1 MSDIRTTATNSLQT
15 IDHWLKSLAGNL
27 TGSNVV
33 GYRSTRVQFSEVL
46 VDEIRA
52 GAPALA
58 GQAAVNPVQYA
69 VGGTQLK
76 ATKTDFSQGAL
87 TATGSATDLAI
98 NGNGFFVLSKV
109 PNPTSMADLVFTR
122 AGSFSFQSF
131 VEPNKWVS
139 QGSIGDGTQGVYR
152 LVDPAT
158 GYFVMSVA
166 GNYRPPAGDGLPG
179 EPSPPD
185 ERTGNGLNFGDL
197 GSPASMGFK
206 PLEIPFIHD
215 MVGNQS
221 MNHDNI
227 ANLKFQRTGIVVD
240 ANGEPPMHAEIV
252 NNQLVKRQMDKYVA
266 LAAFT
271 SNDGLSRN
279 PGGTAFDYTQA
290 AGAYHI
296 GVAAT
301 RAGVLGSSEL
311 VAQNLETGN
320 SSVNQTL
327 PELTIAQKAFT
338 ANVKIIS
345 VGNTLQDDLNQLI
358 R

>member
-1 MSDIRTTATNSLQT
+1 MSDIRTTATNSLQS
-15 IDHWLKSLAGNL
+15 IDHWLKALAGNL

-33 GYRSTRVQFSEVL
+33 GYRSTRVQFQEVL

-58 GQAAVNPVQYA
+58 NQGAVNPMQYA

-87 TATGSATDLAI
+87 TNTGSPTDLAI

-131 VEPNKWVS
+131 VEPNKWVPQS
-139 QGSIGDGTQGVYR
+139 SIGTGTQGVYR
-152 LVDPAT
+152 LVDPST
-158 GYFVMSVA
+158 GYFVMGAA
-166 GNYRPPAGDGLPG
+166 GNYQPPAAAGLPG
-179 EPSPPD
+179 EPRPPA
-185 ERTGNGLNFGDL
+185 ERSGNGTSLGDL
-197 GSPASMGFK
+197 PTSMQFK

-215 MVGNQS
+215 TVGNQS
-221 MNHDNI
+221 VNADNI
-227 ANLKFQRTGIVVD
+227 ANLRFLSTGIVVD
-240 ANGEPPMHAEIV
+240 ANGEPPLGIEMV
-252 NNQLVKRQMDKYVA
+252 NGSPIKKPIDKYVA
-266 LAAFT
+266 LASFT
-271 SNDGLSRN
+271 ANDGLSRN
-279 PGGTAFDYTQA
+279 PGGTSFDYTQA
-290 AGAYHI
+290 AGAYNI

-301 RAGVLGSSEL
+301 RSGVLGNSEL
-311 VAQNLETGN
+311 VSQNLETGN

>member
-1 MSDIRTTATNSLQT
+1 MSDIRTTATNSLQS
-15 IDHWLKSLAGNL
+15 IDHWLKALAGNL

-52 GAPALA
+52 GAPAL
-58 GQAAVNPVQYA
+58 GNQAAVNPVQYST
-69 VGGTQLK
+69 GGIQLS

-87 TATGSATDLAI
+87 TATGNPTDLAI
-98 NGNGFFVLSKV
+98 NGNGFFILSKV

-131 VEPNKWVS
+131 VEPNKWVPDS
-139 QGSIGDGTQGVYR
+139 EIGTGTQGVYR
-152 LVDPAT
+152 LVDPTT
-158 GYFVMSVA
+158 GYFVMSVQ
-166 GNYRPPAGDGLPG
+166 GDYQEPPAEGLPG
-179 EPSPPD
+179 EPRPPA
-185 ERTGNGLNFGDL
+185 ERSSTGLNFGDIPL
-197 GSPASMGFK
+197 TMSFK
-206 PLEIPFIHD
+206 PLEIPFIHSTGQQES
-215 MVGNQS
+215 V
-221 MNHDNI
+221 NHDNI
-227 ANLKFQRTGIVVD
+227 ANLRFLSTGIVVD
-240 ANGEPPMHAEIV
+240 ANGEPPFFLV
-252 NNQLVKRQMDKYVA
+252 NENGKFEPKRIDTYVA

-279 PGGTAFDYTQA
+279 AGGTTFEYTQA
-290 AGAYHI
+290 AGAYRI

-301 RAGVLGSSEL
+301 RSGVLGNSEL
-311 VAQNLETGN
+311 VSQSLETGN

>member
-15 IDHWLKSLAGNL
+15 IDHWLKALAGNL

-52 GAPALA
+52 GSPAL
-58 GQAAVNPVQYA
+58 GNQAAVNPVQYST
-69 VGGTQLK
+69 GGTQLK
-76 ATKTDFSQGAL
+76 TTKTDFTQGAL
-87 TATGSATDLAI
+87 TATGSPTDLAI
-98 NGNGFFVLSKV
+98 NGTGFFVLSKV
-109 PNPTSMADLVFTR
+109 PNPTSMADLIFTR

-131 VEPNKWVS
+131 VEPNKWVPENT
-139 QGSIGDGTQGVYR
+139 IGTGTQGTYR

-166 GNYRPPAGDGLPG
+166 GDYQPPPATGLPG
-179 EPSPPD
+179 EPRPPA
-185 ERTGNGLNFGDL
+185 ERSSTGMNFGDI
-197 GSPASMGFK
+197 PVSMKFK
-206 PLEIPFIHD
+206 PLEIPFIHSTGTAD
-215 MVGNQS
+215 SV
-221 MNHDNI
+221 NHDNI
-227 ANLKFQRTGIVVD
+227 ANLRFQSTGIVVD
-240 ANGEPPMHAEIV
+240 ANGEPPTGIEFV
-252 NNQLVKRQMDKYVA
+252 NGSMVKKPVDTYVA
-266 LAAFT
+266 LASFT

-279 PGGTAFDYTQA
+279 AGGTAFDYTQA
-290 AGAYHI
+290 AGAYRI
-296 GVAAT
+296 GVAGT
-301 RAGVLGSSEL
+301 RTGVLGNSEL

>member
-1 MSDIRTTATNSLQT
+1 MDIRTTATNSLQS
-15 IDHWLKSLAGNL
+15 IDHWLKALAGNL

-52 GAPALA
+52 GAPAL
-58 GQAAVNPVQYA
+58 GNQAAVNPVQYS

-87 TATGSATDLAI
+87 TATGSPTDLAI

-109 PNPTSMADLVFTR
+109 PEPQSMADLVFTR
-122 AGSFSFQSF
+122 AGSFSFQSY
-131 VEPNKWVS
+131 VEPNKWLPDT
-139 QGSIGDGTQGVYR
+139 QLGGGTQGVYR
-152 LVDPAT
+152 LVDPST
-158 GYFVMSVA
+158 GYFVMSVT
-166 GNYRPPAGDGLPG
+166 GNYAPPPSPGLPG
-179 EPSPPD
+179 EPNPPA
-185 ERTGNGLNFGDL
+185 ERSGNGLSFGEL
-197 GSPASMGFK
+197 PAAMSFK
-206 PLEIPFIHD
+206 PLEIPFVHNLAGGES
-215 MVGNQS
+215 VNA
-221 MNHDNI
+221 DNI
-227 ANLKFQRTGIVVD
+227 ANLRFQRTGLLVD
-240 ANGEPPMHAEIV
+240 GNGEPPDTIEIV
-252 NNQLVKRQMDKYVA
+252 NGQMTTKRADKYVA

-290 AGAYHI
+290 AGAYQI
-296 GVAAT
+296 GVAGT
-301 RAGVLGSSEL
+301 RAGVLGQAEL
-311 VAQNLETGN
+311 VSQNLETGN

-345 VGNTLQDDLNQLI
+345 VGNTMQDDLNQLI

>member
-1 MSDIRTTATNSLQT
+1 MSDIRTTANNSLLA
-15 IDHWLKSLAGNL
+15 IDHWLKALAGNL

-33 GYRSTRVQFSEVL
+33 GYRSTRVQFQEVL

-52 GAPALA
+52 GSPAL
-58 GQAAVNPVQYA
+58 GNQAAVNPMQYA

-76 ATKTDFSQGAL
+76 ATRTDFSQGAL
-87 TATGSATDLAI
+87 TNTGSPTDLAI

-131 VEPNKWVS
+131 VEPNKWVPQS
-139 QGSIGDGTQGVYR
+139 SIGTGTQGVYR

-158 GYFVMSVA
+158 GYFVMGA
-166 GNYRPPAGDGLPG
+166 TGNYQPPASPGLPG
-179 EPSPPD
+179 EPRPPA
-185 ERTGNGLNFGDL
+185 ERSGSGISLGDL
-197 GSPASMGFK
+197 PTAMGFK

-215 MVGNQS
+215 TVGNQS
-221 MNHDNI
+221 VNASNI
-227 ANLKFQRTGIVVD
+227 ANLRFLSTGIVVD
-240 ANGEPPMHAEIV
+240 ANGEPPMGLEIV
-252 NNQLVKRQMDKYVA
+252 NGSLDKRPMDKYVA

-279 PGGTAFDYTQA
+279 AGGTSFDYTQA
-290 AGAYHI
+290 AGAFNI

-301 RAGVLGSSEL
+301 RTGMLGNSEL
-311 VAQNLETGN
+311 VSQNLETGN

>member
-15 IDHWLKSLAGNL
+15 IDHWLKALAGNL

-46 VDEIRA
+46 VDQIRA
-52 GAPALA
+52 GSPAL
-58 GQAAVNPVQYA
+58 GNQAAVNPVQYA

-76 ATKTDFSQGAL
+76 ATRTDFSQGAL
-87 TATGSATDLAI
+87 TATGSPTDLAI

-122 AGSFSFQSF
+122 AGSFSFQSY
-131 VEPNKWVS
+131 VEPNKWVP
-139 QGSIGDGTQGVYR
+139 QGQIGNGTQGVYR
-152 LVDPAT
+152 LVDPST

-166 GNYRPPAGDGLPG
+166 GNYRPPAADGLPG
-179 EPSPPD
+179 EPSPPV
-185 ERTGNGLNFGDL
+185 ERTADGLNFGDL
-197 GSPASMGFK
+197 PVSMQFK
-206 PLEIPFIHD
+206 PLEVPFIND
-215 MVGNQS
+215 PNGTNNL
-221 MNHDNI
+221 NHDNI
-227 ANLKFQRTGIVVD
+227 ANLRFQRTGIIVD
-240 ANGEPPMHAEIV
+240 GNGEPPMGAELI
-252 NNQLVKRQMDKYVA
+252 NNSLVKKPIDKYVA
-266 LAAFT
+266 LVSFT

-290 AGAYHI
+290 AGAYRI
-296 GVAAT
+296 GVAGT
-301 RAGVLGSSEL
+301 RAGTLGGSEI